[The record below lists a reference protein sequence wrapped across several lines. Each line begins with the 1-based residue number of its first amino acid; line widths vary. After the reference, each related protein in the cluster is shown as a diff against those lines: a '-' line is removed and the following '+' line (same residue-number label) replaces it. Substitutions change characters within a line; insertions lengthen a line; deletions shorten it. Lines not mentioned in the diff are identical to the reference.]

1 MPNHVINKLTFTCG
15 EERLR
20 QILSEICYD
29 QQNDGEYGPG
39 TFDFNKIKPMPESL
53 NIECGSSTTE
63 GIDLYLTAVNPSG
76 ADLGLKKLSEEE
88 FRGLLEAYRGDSQYR
103 RWNANLTPDK
113 ISNYTAHR
121 NLQKLLTLGETAVN
135 NQIRY
140 GAPTWYEWRWNENNW
155 NTKWNSYDSEPYDG
169 GDSITFQTAW
179 SAPHPVIQGLSEKY
193 PEVSILHQW
202 ADEDIGRNCGW
213 AEYEHGEEVQSCVFD
228 GGPEAEQF
236 AEDLWA
242 WEPDEDYDMDP
253 DEPGLLL

>member
-39 TFDFNKIKPMPESL
+39 TFDFNKLRPMPESL

-103 RWNANLTPDK
+103 RWNANLTPDE
-113 ISNYTAHR
+113 ISKYSAHGR
-121 NLQKLLTLGETAVN
+121 LSKLLALGETAVN

-155 NTKWNSYDSEPYDG
+155 NTKWNSYNAEPYDG